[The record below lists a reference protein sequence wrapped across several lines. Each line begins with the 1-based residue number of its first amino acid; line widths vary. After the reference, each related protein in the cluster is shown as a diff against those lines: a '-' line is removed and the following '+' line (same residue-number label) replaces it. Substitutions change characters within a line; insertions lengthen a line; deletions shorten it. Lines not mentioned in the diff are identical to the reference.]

1 MKFSVVGSGTMGR
14 GIGQIFAQSGYNVV
28 QVDVSKQALDNARVA
43 IIDSLNK
50 LERKG
55 SLKDTPDRIISRME
69 FTDNMDSISE
79 SDMVIEAV
87 FERLD
92 IKTETL
98 KRIGATVGKSTI
110 IGSNTSSISINLL
123 SAYVDNP
130 ERFMGIHFFNPVPVM
145 KLVELVSGE
154 KTSADLMKK
163 VYELL
168 VTIGKDP
175 VTVRDFPGFVSNRVL
190 MPLIREAI
198 LAFEES
204 VASASDIDKTFRL
217 GMNHPMGP
225 LELADFIGL
234 DVCQDIME
242 VLYTNYGDPRFK
254 PPITL
259 RNLVNSKKLGR
270 KTGEGFYKYEVKK

>member
-1 MKFSVVGSGTMGR
+1 MKVSVVGSGTMGR
-14 GIGQIFAQSGYNVV
+14 GIGQVFAQNGYSVV
-28 QVDVSKQALDNARVA
+28 QVDVNKQALDIARDA
-43 IIDSLNK
+43 IIDSLGR

-55 SLKDTPDRIISRME
+55 SLKDTPDQVIGRMT
-69 FTDNMDSISE
+69 FSDSMESIKE
-79 SDMVIEAV
+79 SDIVIEAV
-87 FERLD
+87 FERMD
-92 IKTETL
+92 VKTETL
-98 KRIGATVGKSTI
+98 KRISETVSKETI

-123 SAYVDNP
+123 SAYIERP
-130 ERFMGIHFFNPVPVM
+130 ARFMGIHFFNPVPVM

-154 KTSADLMKK
+154 NTSSELVKK
-163 VYELL
+163 VSELL
-168 VTIGKDP
+168 VSIGKEP
-175 VTVRDFPGFVSNRVL
+175 VNVRDFPGFVSNRVL

-198 LAFEES
+198 LALEES

-259 RNLVNSKKLGR
+259 RNLVNSRKLGR
-270 KTGEGFYKYEVKK
+270 KTGEGFYKYEVKR